1 VRASLEDYTTNDI
14 LVNDARL
21 ILQEEIAFKQ
31 RKVWRYGKKSFTQM
45 HEDRDLENQ
54 IGVEV
59 YQLDLTVMQQIAEE
73 FTSGE
78 VEAVLEEERQDYN
91 FIRIQSRNIF
101 PLCRSPFDH
110 GTFREKVFLN

>member
-1 VRASLEDYTTNDI
+1 VRTSLEAYTTNDI

-54 IGVEV
+54 IRVEV
-59 YQLDLTVMQQIAEE
+59 YHSDATDRGGMHKW
-73 FTSGE
+73 GG
-78 VEAVLEEERQDYN
+78 R
-91 FIRIQSRNIF
+91 SRAGRRKTRLQF
-101 PLCRSPFDH
+101 HSYS
-110 GTFREKVFLN
+110 K